1 MEQIGVE
8 KTRSREE
15 KTGESE
21 GKSGDRRERRG
32 EAGGRS
38 GERRARVEEQLL
50 LSAESQ
56 ASARRS
62 ARLKIGGSFSTLHLN
77 NI

>member
-1 MEQIGVE
+1 M
-8 KTRSREE
+8 RSREE

-62 ARLKIGGSFSTLHLN
+62 AQLEIGGLFSALHLN